1 MRRARARADADLQRA
16 LDATRVW
23 VNASAEYDFMRGT
36 GTYFASAISHF
47 LATIFVPQLGG
58 TVADAFVVFPDHG
71 AHVRFYSMVH
81 SRVSGLPLERICYI
95 SKSRVG
101 EDITQSETL
110 QYIDSDGL
118 TRTVDEPIFD
128 GAKVVIIDDF
138 TNTGSTLFGGA
149 QIIRKLAAGRNV
161 TVGAMVAHFVAKY
174 DRDTVSAFVTKLYGE
189 PGKGAALDSF
199 HCTDSIPRVT
209 GWLEEELR
217 PRLAEGLPRKAHLV
231 SLAPVVADWVATHP
245 PRAVS
250 QSWASFLL
258 SLVNPLTYVE
268 LVRPHTPFRRRAVA

>member
-1 MRRARARADADLQRA
+1 M
-16 LDATRVW
+16 
-23 VNASAEYDFMRGT
+23 
-36 GTYFASAISHF
+36 ISP
-47 LATIFVPQLGG
+47 TQG
-58 TVADAFVVFPDHG
+58 
-71 AHVRFYSMVH
+71 R
-81 SRVSGLPLERICYI
+81 PL
-95 SKSRVG
+95 
-101 EDITQSETL
+101 
-110 QYIDSDGL
+110 
-118 TRTVDEPIFD
+118 
-128 GAKVVIIDDF
+128 
-138 TNTGSTLFGGA
+138 GGA

-245 PRAVS
+245 PRAARS
-250 QSWASFLL
+250 RGPASCSPRQSAH
-258 SLVNPLTYVE
+258 
-268 LVRPHTPFRRRAVA
+268 VR

>member
-1 MRRARARADADLQRA
+1 M
-16 LDATRVW
+16 
-23 VNASAEYDFMRGT
+23 NASAEYDFVRGT

-231 SLAPVVADWVATHP
+231 SLAPVVADWVATPP

>member
-1 MRRARARADADLQRA
+1 M
-16 LDATRVW
+16 TV
-23 VNASAEYDFMRGT
+23 RGT
-36 GTYFASAISHF
+36 GTHGECD
-47 LATIFVPQLGG
+47 LALPRHHLRPAARRHGG
-58 TVADAFVVFPDHG
+58 RRVRRLPDHG
-71 AHVRFYSMVH
+71 ATCASIRWCTPGRGF
-81 SRVSGLPLERICYI
+81 PERICYI

-250 QSWASFLL
+250 QSWAFLL
-258 SLVNPLTYVE
+258 SLVNASRTLSS
-268 LVRPHTPFRRRAVA
+268 RPHTPFRRRAA